1 MSGSV
6 KLSEEAKTL
15 LDKAQARVT
24 LATGRKITQQEL
36 LEAMI
41 EFSSRREDQLIEET
55 VENIGPLSSDELDQL
70 MSEPTDWGVETRE
83 DEIDKTL
90 YGEGCTE
97 RTSEAR

>member
-1 MSGSV
+1 MSSV

-41 EFSSRREDQLIEET
+41 EFSARREDQFLEET
-55 VENIGPLSSDELDQL
+55 VDHQTPLSAEEIEQL
-70 MSEPTDWGVETRE
+70 MKESTDWGVETKE
-83 DEIDKTL
+83 EEIDKIL
-90 YGEGCTE
+90 YSGDCP
-97 RTSEAR
+97 

>member
-1 MSGSV
+1 M

-24 LATGRKITQQEL
+24 LAMGRKITQQEL

-70 MSEPTDWGVETRE
+70 MSEPTDWGVETKE
-83 DEIDKTL
+83 DEIDKKL

-97 RTSEAR
+97 RTGEAR